1 MRIKLGNDY
10 EKKQNSPFCHHHR
23 EILVVISAFF
33 GGRGYTC
40 TYRRGTAFILLPFN
54 LLVWGCWIPGNL
66 KIQSFI
72 HAFSM
77 CVLGVQQ

>member
-33 GGRGYTC
+33 WGEGVHLYIQERYSIYTV
-40 TYRRGTAFILLPFN
+40 AL
-54 LLVWGCWIPGNL
+54 
-66 KIQSFI
+66 
-72 HAFSM
+72 
-77 CVLGVQQ
+77 